1 MARLGLCCCPLFPLV
16 AASGGSFLVGVPGLL
31 IAVASLIVVHRLW
44 GAWAQYLRHRGSVFL
59 FLTSRAQAQQVCCTG
74 LVAPSHVVS
83 SQTRGCICVSLV
95 GWRMLYHQAT
105 REVTN
110 FVFFPTNDQSVTSV
124 ANGKS
129 FVFFLLTWNTVLT
142 IYENH
147 VYTWCC
153 FYTFYC
159 LLLCLFDLITTL

>member
-1 MARLGLCCCPLFPLV
+1 MTPRKSRSCHLFIFKLPYLVILFLAVLGLLYCAGTCLV
-16 AASGGSFLVGVPGLL
+16 LESGGYSLLLVPGLL

-83 SQTRGCICVSLV
+83 SRTRGCICVSLV

-129 FVFFLLTWNTVLT
+129 FVFFLLT
-142 IYENH
+142 
-147 VYTWCC
+147 
-153 FYTFYC
+153 
-159 LLLCLFDLITTL
+159 